1 MLLVKMVRTVTSA
14 FRKTGI
20 FCLIASIIWIANSGY
35 LRAELRLESWK
46 NYAYLAE
53 QGAICASF
61 SSLMEAQS
69 VLNPDIGK
77 LWKERR
83 KYAGAVIR
91 KAAEFEL
98 QRTPDSDEIN
108 NLVSKYSDWVI
119 ESLMSKDAPDFTG
132 VDNESQQGLIGQ
144 QKMQKL
150 IDSYCR
156 TMFAQGDKQILASN
170 PDLGYLLGIK
180 TQAPAATAANT
191 VSANTA
197 SANKR
202 PENTASQQITLN
214 IGQGASFALSLPS
227 STKPTPANTAIAPA
241 PKTPEDSA
249 SPAKQVTTSLPD
261 TPKPRPAIPTV
272 KVKSIEKTDSQILAT
287 KTAKLAPVE
296 PKKPQ
301 EIPVIAA
308 PQTGELV
315 IQLGSF
321 SQKDNAETIRQKLR
335 AAYPDM
341 LQHIELNINEHRL
354 TTGSLFYRIETQM
367 LDEYTAQIICDFLW
381 AERLPCLLK
390 SV

>member
-191 VSANTA
+191 A

-335 AAYPDM
+335 AAYPDV

>member
-191 VSANTA
+191 A

-241 PKTPEDSA
+241 PKTPEDSG
-249 SPAKQVTTSLPD
+249 SPPKQVTTSLPN
-261 TPKPRPAIPTV
+261 TPKPRPAIPAV

-321 SQKDNAETIRQKLR
+321 SQKDNAEKIRQKLR
-335 AAYPDM
+335 AAYPDV

>member
-132 VDNESQQGLIGQ
+132 VDNETQQGLIGQ

-170 PDLGYLLGIK
+170 PDLGYLLG
-180 TQAPAATAANT
+180 
-191 VSANTA
+191 
-197 SANKR
+197 
-202 PENTASQQITLN
+202 
-214 IGQGASFALSLPS
+214 
-227 STKPTPANTAIAPA
+227 
-241 PKTPEDSA
+241 
-249 SPAKQVTTSLPD
+249 
-261 TPKPRPAIPTV
+261 
-272 KVKSIEKTDSQILAT
+272 
-287 KTAKLAPVE
+287 
-296 PKKPQ
+296 
-301 EIPVIAA
+301 
-308 PQTGELV
+308 
-315 IQLGSF
+315 
-321 SQKDNAETIRQKLR
+321 LR
-335 AAYPDM
+335 
-341 LQHIELNINEHRL
+341 
-354 TTGSLFYRIETQM
+354 T
-367 LDEYTAQIICDFLW
+367 
-381 AERLPCLLK
+381 
-390 SV
+390 

>member
-191 VSANTA
+191 A

-261 TPKPRPAIPTV
+261 TPKPRPAIPAV

>member
-91 KAAEFEL
+91 KAAEIEL

-191 VSANTA
+191 A
-197 SANKR
+197 SATKR

-261 TPKPRPAIPTV
+261 TPKPRPAIPAV
-272 KVKSIEKTDSQILAT
+272 KVKSIEKTDPQILAT

-335 AAYPDM
+335 AAYPDVF
-341 LQHIELNINEHRL
+341 QHIELNINEHRL

>member
-180 TQAPAATAANT
+180 TQAPAATAAN
-191 VSANTA
+191 AA

-249 SPAKQVTTSLPD
+249 SPPKQVTTSLPD
-261 TPKPRPAIPTV
+261 TPKPRPAIPAV

>member
-1 MLLVKMVRTVTSA
+1 
-14 FRKTGI
+14 
-20 FCLIASIIWIANSGY
+20 
-35 LRAELRLESWK
+35 
-46 NYAYLAE
+46 
-53 QGAICASF
+53 
-61 SSLMEAQS
+61 MEAQS

-191 VSANTA
+191 A

-214 IGQGASFALSLPS
+214 IGQVQALRCHCPQAQSRHLPTRQS
-227 STKPTPANTAIAPA
+227 HLHRKHLRIAY
-241 PKTPEDSA
+241 
-249 SPAKQVTTSLPD
+249 
-261 TPKPRPAIPTV
+261 RPP
-272 KVKSIEKTDSQILAT
+272 
-287 KTAKLAPVE
+287 
-296 PKKPQ
+296 
-301 EIPVIAA
+301 
-308 PQTGELV
+308 
-315 IQLGSF
+315 
-321 SQKDNAETIRQKLR
+321 NR
-335 AAYPDM
+335 
-341 LQHIELNINEHRL
+341 
-354 TTGSLFYRIETQM
+354 
-367 LDEYTAQIICDFLW
+367 
-381 AERLPCLLK
+381 
-390 SV
+390 

>member
-180 TQAPAATAANT
+180 TQAPAAT
-191 VSANTA
+191 VANTA

-261 TPKPRPAIPTV
+261 TPKPRPAIPAV

-287 KTAKLAPVE
+287 KKAKLAPVE

-321 SQKDNAETIRQKLR
+321 SQKDNAETIKQKLR

>member
-180 TQAPAATAANT
+180 TQAPAATA
-191 VSANTA
+191 ANTA

>member
-191 VSANTA
+191 A

-249 SPAKQVTTSLPD
+249 SPAKQVTTSLPN
-261 TPKPRPAIPTV
+261 TPKPRPAIPAV

-335 AAYPDM
+335 AAYPDVF
-341 LQHIELNINEHRL
+341 QHIELNINEHRL

>member
-170 PDLGYLLGIK
+170 PNLGYLLGIR
-180 TQAPAATAANT
+180 TQAPAATAAN
-191 VSANTA
+191 SA

-241 PKTPEDSA
+241 PKTPKDSA
-249 SPAKQVTTSLPD
+249 SPAKQVTTSLPNI
-261 TPKPRPAIPTV
+261 PKPRPAIPTV
-272 KVKSIEKTDSQILAT
+272 KVKSIEKTDSQILAI

-321 SQKDNAETIRQKLR
+321 SQKDNAEKFRQKLR
-335 AAYPDM
+335 AAYPDV

>member
-14 FRKTGI
+14 YRKTGI

-241 PKTPEDSA
+241 PKTPKDSA

-272 KVKSIEKTDSQILAT
+272 KVKSIEKTGSQILAT

-321 SQKDNAETIRQKLR
+321 SQKDNAEKIRQKLR
-335 AAYPDM
+335 AAYPDV

-354 TTGSLFYRIETQM
+354 TTGSLFYRFVTQM

>member
-261 TPKPRPAIPTV
+261 TPKPRPAIPAV

-287 KTAKLAPVE
+287 KKAKLAPVE

-321 SQKDNAETIRQKLR
+321 SQKDNAETIKQKLR

>member
-191 VSANTA
+191 A

-321 SQKDNAETIRQKLR
+321 SQKDNAEKIRQKLR
-335 AAYPDM
+335 AAYPDV

>member
-1 MLLVKMVRTVTSA
+1 MVRTVTSA

-191 VSANTA
+191 A

-249 SPAKQVTTSLPD
+249 SPPKQVTTSLPNI
-261 TPKPRPAIPTV
+261 PKPRPAIPAV

-321 SQKDNAETIRQKLR
+321 SQKDNAEKIRQKLR
-335 AAYPDM
+335 AAYPDV

>member
-191 VSANTA
+191 A

-241 PKTPEDSA
+241 PKTPENSG
-249 SPAKQVTTSLPD
+249 SPPKQVTTSLPN
-261 TPKPRPAIPTV
+261 TPKPRPAIPAV

>member
-98 QRTPDSDEIN
+98 QHTPDSDEIN

-191 VSANTA
+191 A

-249 SPAKQVTTSLPD
+249 SPPKQVTTSLPN
-261 TPKPRPAIPTV
+261 TPKPRPAIPAV